1 MRTLRPLILSFALTG
16 LILTQSGCLI
26 LLAGAGAGATVAYMK
41 GDLET
46 RVDADPKAVA
56 AATEQAMK
64 QMDISIIS
72 HAATGLDANVVGRT
86 ANDTKLEVTIKGESE
101 KSSKVSIRAGVFGD
115 MVLQSRLL
123 DKIKTNLGIVPSAP
137 VKTDTQTAETDPRD

>member
-1 MRTLRPLILSFALTG
+1 MRTLRPLLFTLALGGLMLSQG
-16 LILTQSGCLI
+16 GCLI
-26 LLAGAGAGATVAYMK
+26 LLAGAGAGATVAYVK

-46 RVDADPKAVA
+46 RIDADPKAVA

-64 QMDISIIS
+64 QMDISVIS

-86 ANDTKLEVTIKGESE
+86 ANDTKLEVTIKGETE
-101 KSSKVSIRAGVFGD
+101 NTSKVAIRAGVFGD

-123 DKIKTNLGIVPSAP
+123 EKIKSNLGLYAP
-137 VKTDTQTAETDPRD
+137 APAKAETQTAETDPRD

>member
-1 MRTLRPLILSFALTG
+1 VIFALALTG
-16 LILTQSGCLI
+16 LVLTQSGCLI
-26 LLAGAGAGATVAYMK
+26 LLAGAGAGATVAYVK

-46 RVDADPKAVA
+46 RIDADPKAVA
-56 AATEQAMK
+56 SATEQAMK
-64 QMDISIIS
+64 QMDVSVIS

-86 ANDTKLEVTIKGESE
+86 ANDTKLEVTIKGETD

-123 DKIKTNLGIVPSAP
+123 DKIKSNLGISAP
-137 VKTDTQTAETDPRD
+137 APAKAETQTAETDPRD